1 MEVNNRYITIT
12 KHIQGSAK
20 ESDFELK
27 VAPLGL
33 SVEPG
38 SNDIIV
44 KNLCVSIDPY
54 QLNRMKSYSSSQKT
68 AQAAVGISPGQVRT
82 SIYNGFRM
90 NILVGDYS
98 DGAVSYFFLLASL
111 LMLLE

>member
-54 QLNRMKSYSSSQKT
+54 QLNRMKSNSSSQKT
-68 AQAAVGISPGQVRT
+68 VQAAVGITPGQVST
-82 SIYNGFRM
+82 SIYY
-90 NILVGDYS
+90 L
-98 DGAVSYFFLLASL
+98 
-111 LMLLE
+111 